1 MTRDTI
7 FKEDK
12 ATNRFICPK
21 NSLKVNMGVDFI
33 KKFSKSFLEVY
44 TIDT

>member
-7 FKEDK
+7 LKGEK
-12 ATNRFICPK
+12 ATNRFISPK
-21 NSLKVNMGVDFI
+21 YKPKVDMGVDFT
-33 KKFSKSFLEVY
+33 KKFSKSFLKTY